1 MEAPGKVVIWEPLE
15 DVAHAACE
23 VWGSRKVIVL
33 KPSKRS
39 CGDPDEVL
47 SKRSLHGFVQVLAR
61 TFYEDPGEV
70 LSKRSLRDLVQ
81 VLVRESCGD
90 PGELAR
96 CRVVSGDPPPHVGGL
111 VVVDRWHG
119 LGVLGAEVHLVIST
133 CSFMSPRVVPSRL
146 SISLALADAGLG
158 ETQGLD
164 LSAMD
169 ARFRGLATG
178 PLRDLASPSLAL
190 DGPKSLAFS
199 ARPSKLAAN
208 ACVFECRFELPRSKN
223 PASLR
228 FAQWIPGGLQLAGA
242 ESKLCAWR
250 NDSRVWL
257 EWDGAKSLYPPFG
270 FMALSEWYFEM
281 LRDSARHELY
291 EKALQVEITKVKE
304 TGPECKVLD
313 VGSGDGYQTAW
324 ICVEYVTQIARA
336 SEEVIAANR
345 AARKVPETPLEIWCT
360 DVRGI
365 GERESEAE
373 RFEVLVTELMD
384 ASGLGESLATI
395 RQIGRLGRQG
405 NLILLTEG
413 SKRRLCKAT
422 SSVIPAKLRLK
433 AVKLPEINGVNIDA
447 FWPFWPLDRTG
458 DALWLG
464 VDLDKREGL
473 GDFKV
478 LTDPVEL
485 LSLRLGEADVDAI
498 PSRASFNFKG
508 MTSGTANMVV
518 WWFEAQLS
526 ETDPSVVLTNAP
538 TFLDGRHAA
547 TCWGQAAA
555 EIAHTQVLKGES
567 TEILMEMTFGDY
579 QLKFKTPSAGDAR
592 FGRFAPPPHVEDY
605 SAEYQQVLQDYAERQ
620 RSYLSFAKESR
631 VGHSAIRS
639 ADVESVAALQRCAL
653 AMALFPGSFG
663 LEGTTANRVLVSWST
678 LANPNSWLL
687 KTPEAKKRSACTPP
701 PSIQRRLRDD
711 IQTALLQDS
720 DTLLALALL
729 RNHRCCSNHYVYEA
743 VRRHSLR
750 ALEYLLKREASDL
763 DEACLGCRPLHVA
776 TQVCM
781 FNGDVGYCMMELL
794 LQHGARPNRVVGDDP
809 ELDPPLHEAT
819 KRGSVPAVSL
829 LLNARASPD
838 EVNGHGDSPLHL
850 ACRQTPFQGSDMQ
863 SEVVSLLLR
872 HGAKPMALDSLG
884 RPPKRYALDPVLVGQ
899 LTEAESRWCRGE
911 ALLAWRSWRH
921 ATNILPE
928 LFEKIVSFL

>member
-1 MEAPGKVVIWEPLE
+1 MADDYYVQAYEDFRSMGLEGAATQMLLQGLRASNSSKLRELAQRDGIQLPEVGQEGYYQSSNEVLFQVPVAKAEDGDEALKAFLDAQERHQDFVEASLEAWQLQRGKNWQELKQQEEQLRHAAREAFDRCKELLMRRAVTMRPELLRAPITPDALPETQMALSQGGDPEGALRKLLGDAAGAFQDPDLWSKEGPGRLLEQSQRMAELDALPARAKELAQTGPGSLSSLLSAIAVETSAAAKGCKDVLVLGGQGVSAVAAVRAMEAPGKVVIWEPLE

-23 VWGSRKVIVL
+23 VL
-33 KPSKRS
+33 KRNL
-39 CGDPDEVL
+39 GPD
-47 SKRSLHGFVQVLAR
+47 
-61 TFYEDPGEV
+61 
-70 LSKRSLRDLVQ
+70 
-81 VLVRESCGD
+81 
-90 PGELAR
+90 ELAR
-96 CRVVSGDPPPHVGGL
+96 CRVVSSCDPPPHLGGL
-111 VVVDRWHG
+111 VVLDRWHG
-119 LGVLGAEVHLVIST
+119 LGVLGW
-133 CSFMSPRVVPSRL
+133 SPLLALRRVLAASAAPSGVVPSRL

-178 PLRDLASPSLAL
+178 PLRVGVGEQPHATSLQPKILTDFVQAFDYDLACPSLAL

-199 ARPSKLAAN
+199 ARPSKVAAN
-208 ACVFECRFELPRSKN
+208 ACVFECRFELPRSKG

-281 LRDSARHELY
+281 LRDDARHELY
-291 EKALQVEITKVKE
+291 EKALQVEIAKVKE
-304 TGPECKVLD
+304 TRPECKVLD
-313 VGSGDGYQTAW
+313 VGSGDGILSLMALRAGATYGLG
-324 ICVEYVTQIARA
+324 VEYVTQIARA

-345 AARKVPETPLEIWCT
+345 AARKVPIETPLEIWCT

-384 ASGLGESLATI
+384 ASGLGE
-395 RQIGRLGRQG
+395 

-413 SKRRLCKAT
+413 SKRRLCKDT

-433 AVKLPEINGVNIDA
+433 AVLCEVKLPEINGVNIDA

-464 VDLDKREGL
+464 VDLDKREG
-473 GDFKV
+473 DFKV

-508 MTSGTANMVV
+508 TNSGTANMVV

-605 SAEYQQVLQDYAERQ
+605 SAEYQQVLKDYAVRQ
-620 RSYLSFAKESR
+620 QSYLSFAKESR

-663 LEGTTANRVLVSWST
+663 LEGTTANRVLVSWYT
-678 LANPNSWLL
+678 VGG
-687 KTPEAKKRSACTPP
+687 EGRS
-701 PSIQRRLRDD
+701 
-711 IQTALLQDS
+711 
-720 DTLLALALL
+720 
-729 RNHRCCSNHYVYEA
+729 
-743 VRRHSLR
+743 
-750 ALEYLLKREASDL
+750 
-763 DEACLGCRPLHVA
+763 
-776 TQVCM
+776 
-781 FNGDVGYCMMELL
+781 
-794 LQHGARPNRVVGDDP
+794 
-809 ELDPPLHEAT
+809 
-819 KRGSVPAVSL
+819 
-829 LLNARASPD
+829 
-838 EVNGHGDSPLHL
+838 
-850 ACRQTPFQGSDMQ
+850 
-863 SEVVSLLLR
+863 
-872 HGAKPMALDSLG
+872 
-884 RPPKRYALDPVLVGQ
+884 
-899 LTEAESRWCRGE
+899 
-911 ALLAWRSWRH
+911 
-921 ATNILPE
+921 
-928 LFEKIVSFL
+928 